1 MANLR
6 NFVFNIGDENRI
18 VVEKI
23 NKYVLENSI
32 FTDSYHFTI
41 KALNS
46 YFDSMPDDKNKRRDE
61 DKLWRNNIFAFI
73 GDRGSGKTSCMQ
85 SIAQMLANPEKEI
98 RDEQNTV
105 FKESFHLIDM
115 IDPSFVDNDSN
126 VVGMI
131 LASLFKE
138 YQNYSKK
145 NDKIKESLRIELA
158 NQFAK
163 VQHDFYRMME
173 MEKKVED
180 DLEALSSLSAA
191 IDLKQSM
198 LQLIDLFMDFI
209 DNKDYILLIPIDDI
223 DLHSKAATDMVEQ
236 IRKYLTLPNV
246 LVLMAVKISQLS
258 KLKRLQFSKEYQDD
272 RNTLTDTELDEMV
285 EKYITKLVPY
295 NHRVYMPDSTFYW
308 NAQLTITKGK
318 EEQCKEVAIRQFIP
332 ELIFQKT
339 RYLFYNT
346 SIKTS
351 YIVPN
356 NLRELRQ
363 LMRLLYDMPD
373 CKPDGNINT
382 DVEDNRKVFKKY
394 LFLSWMMNHLSATSQ
409 QLVNELL
416 AVTDSIQ
423 MNAFALRIIRRKFY
437 NKNNDGKLE
446 APWVGEE
453 KDEICQELDYI
464 MRKDNMVYNVA
475 IGDVLAVIDY
485 IERLDITAEQMY
497 FLFMIKTIYSIR
509 LYDSYVVFCD
519 NMLHTAEKSDKDG
532 SLVFKHNLFDRM
544 QLPDY
549 FKLIGGRVFNTRV
562 SLILPKPSGKGAVS
576 RSNRVINLKQLN
588 DLMKKCIDNPDTV
601 TATEIRMA
609 EFFMLCTA
617 RLYRSRNRTPG
628 NNDYYEPGFRTN
640 RDLVY
645 ASSFNGRTFAFF
657 DIASFMYNIMDI
669 EQCYSR
675 FAYGSDF
682 WKKIEEKDGHFS
694 ESLTHELLEKTR
706 EKYSRSNDDDLQ
718 GREKFS
724 WFCLRNVEIL
734 MDLTHSLDECDY
746 KQSGEDVLVLSDFFT
761 HLSNYTID
769 SYEKTFQD
777 SGYEKID
784 YKFAAIIADLLKT
797 ISEQIDLKENF
808 EKIYNGYLAYGTQ
821 DGEDVSEEQNFDQ
834 ALAVY
839 LNNPLTVDDQK
850 KDIEKNKGFITFITI
865 RKRML
870 KKYAIF
876 VYPNVGKILN
886 ESIKE
891 ATGKKLDKDNV
902 DVFVSTL
909 NEKMAALKQTQDG
922 NSETNHQDALPTP
935 EEPDGNR

>member
-23 NKYVLENSI
+23 NNDVLENSI

-46 YFDSMPDDKNKRRDE
+46 YFDSMPEDKNKRRDE

-98 RDEQNTV
+98 REDDKNTV

-115 IDPSFVDNDSN
+115 IDPSFVDKDSN

-131 LASLFKE
+131 LACLFKE

-145 NDKIKESLRIELA
+145 NDKVKESLKIELA
-158 NQFAK
+158 DQFAK
-163 VQHDFYRMME
+163 VQRDFYRMMKK
-173 MEKKVED
+173 EKKVED

-209 DNKDYILLIPIDDI
+209 DNKNAILLIPIDDI

-308 NAQLTITKGK
+308 NAQLTIMKGD
-318 EEQCKEVAIRQFIP
+318 EVQRNEVAIRQFIP

-382 DVEDNRKVFKKY
+382 EVEDNRKVFKKY
-394 LFLSWMMNHLSATSQ
+394 LFQSWMMNHLDAHSQ
-409 QLVNELL
+409 LLINELL
-416 AVTDSIQ
+416 EVTDSIQ
-423 MNAFALRIIRRKFY
+423 MNAFALRIIRIKFY
-437 NKNNDGKLE
+437 YENDGKQV
-446 APWVGEE
+446 APWVGDE

-497 FLFMIKTIYSIR
+497 FLFIIKTIYSIR
-509 LYDSYVVFCD
+509 LYDYYVVFCE
-519 NMLHTAEKSDKDG
+519 NNSDDVDKTT
-532 SLVFKHNLFDRM
+532 SNSANLVFKHKLFDRA

-549 FKLIGGRVFNTRV
+549 FKLIGGRLFNTRV
-562 SLILPKPSGKGAVS
+562 SLILPRPSGKNSVS
-576 RSNRVINLKQLN
+576 RSDRVIKLKPLN
-588 DLMKKCIDNPDTV
+588 DLMKKCIDNPNTV
-601 TATEIRMA
+601 TATEIQLA

-617 RLYRSRNRTPG
+617 RLYRSRHKTSG
-628 NNDYYEPGFRTN
+628 NDDYYEPEFRTN
-640 RDLVY
+640 PRLVY
-645 ASSFNGRTFAFF
+645 ASNFKGKPSAFF
-657 DIASFMYNIMDI
+657 DIASFMYNILNMK
-669 EQCYSR
+669 QCYFR
-675 FAYGSDF
+675 FTLGKDF
-682 WKKIEEKDGHFS
+682 WDKIVNKEGSFS
-694 ESLTHELLEKTR
+694 ESLCEKIKQKNLEKYHKET
-706 EKYSRSNDDDLQ
+706 EDDLQ

-724 WFCLRNVEIL
+724 WFCIRNVEIL
-734 MDLTHSLDECDY
+734 QDLTQNLNEAEY
-746 KQSGEDVLVLSDFFT
+746 KQSGDDIHILREFFE
-761 HLSNYTID
+761 HLSNYSIS
-769 SYEKTFQD
+769 SYDKNEVAIE
-777 SGYEKID
+777 YEHID
-784 YKFAAIIADLLKT
+784 YGYARIIADLLQT
-797 ISEQIDLKENF
+797 VYNSDTLKQQF
-808 EKIYNGYLAYGTQ
+808 EIIYNENLPIARRTVSIHTQ
-821 DGEDVSEEQNFDQ
+821 N
-834 ALAVY
+834 
-839 LNNPLTVDDQK
+839 
-850 KDIEKNKGFITFITI
+850 
-865 RKRML
+865 
-870 KKYAIF
+870 
-876 VYPNVGKILN
+876 
-886 ESIKE
+886 
-891 ATGKKLDKDNV
+891 
-902 DVFVSTL
+902 
-909 NEKMAALKQTQDG
+909 G